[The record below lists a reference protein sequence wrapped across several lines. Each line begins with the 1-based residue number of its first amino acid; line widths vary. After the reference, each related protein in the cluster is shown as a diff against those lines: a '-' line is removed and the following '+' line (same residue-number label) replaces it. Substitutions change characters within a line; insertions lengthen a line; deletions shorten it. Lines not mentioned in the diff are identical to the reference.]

1 LLFSLI
7 VSNFVLRAS
16 NFLLQTLKDI
26 IKNKDSNRD
35 KTVSREWQ
43 KYGYDLAQKLG
54 DPSHVS
60 LFIRLAQKTDRQIL
74 DDAWSFVADANARN
88 KIALFMWKIKQLKE
102 ERKKIIAKKLI
113 ITGIV
118 QHVFFRDFV
127 KKNADKLK
135 IKGYVK
141 NLENGEGEAI
151 FENDEDTVNKLIEK
165 CRKGPRKAQV
175 TNISINEVPVK
186 KYAEFTI
193 DN

>member
-1 LLFSLI
+1 MQSI
-7 VSNFVLRAS
+7 GNI
-16 NFLLQTLKDI
+16 LK
-26 IKNKDSNRD
+26 NPTSTRD
-35 KTVSREWQ
+35 KSVSREFQ

-102 ERKKIIAKKLI
+102 ERKKIIAKKVI
-113 ITGIV
+113 ISGIV

-135 IKGYVK
+135 TKGYVK
-141 NLENGEGEAI
+141 NLENGEVEAI
-151 FENDEDTVNKLIEK
+151 FENDEETINKLIEK
-165 CRKGPRKAQV
+165 CQKGPRKARV
-175 TNISINEVPVK
+175 ENISINEVPVK
-186 KYAEFTI
+186 NYVEFTI
-193 DN
+193 EN